1 MNEISLVKIRIKE
14 GYWEGILTLESAEAV
29 APQITVTHLETPLSD
44 VTLVDQVGTPGE
56 WLLKIAIP
64 ANLISDGV
72 HTFLIKEKSNGE
84 LLGDFSI
91 VAGEPLSQD
100 IRTEMNLL
108 REELDMLKRAF
119 RRHCVET
126 AS

>member
-1 MNEISLVKIRIKE
+1 MNAPSLVKIRIKE
-14 GYWEGILTLESAEAV
+14 GYWEGILTTDKSDTTP
-29 APQITVTHLETPLSD
+29 PQVLVTHLETPLEG
-44 VTLVDQVGTPGE
+44 VELIPRPETTNE
-56 WLLKIAIP
+56 WVLRIAIP
-64 ANLISDGV
+64 VELLSDGV
-72 HTFLIKEKSNGE
+72 HTFLIFDKSDQAMLE
-84 LLGDFSI
+84 SFSI

-100 IRTEMNLL
+100 IRGEMNLL

>member
-1 MNEISLVKIRIKE
+1 MTKISLVKIRIKE
-14 GYWEGILTLESAEAV
+14 GYWEGILSSKDGAST
-29 APQITVTHLETPLSD
+29 APKISVTHLETALTD
-44 VTLVDQVGTPGE
+44 VTLSQQAGAAGE

-72 HTFLIKEKSNGE
+72 HTFLIRDQISGE
-84 LLGDFSI
+84 LLADFSI

-100 IRTEMNLL
+100 IRAEMNLL

-126 AS
+126 AT